1 MKFTAKK
8 LRIQKEKSGCCGQG
22 GKTQFKLHVNSC
34 WVGYWSGNKA
44 EALPLAFPFVALSLD
59 VHYPSRTLFSEAV
72 CSPRASSFISNWT
85 LTIIVWEAR
94 NTRLETLKCFLC
106 CQAFLY
112 LLHYCFSDVII
123 IMLFFFKSQNI
134 SLPWFSFQ
142 LICERLIPVVN
153 ALGAKVKQNKS
164 KQKTNGK
171 WSLIGHVL
179 CSRNLNI
186 HRWNYP
192 LNIILKRAFHWD

>member
-72 CSPRASSFISNWT
+72 CSPRASSFISTWT
-85 LTIIVWEAR
+85 WTILVWEAR

-112 LLHYCFSDVII
+112 LLHYCFSDII
-123 IMLFFFKSQNI
+123 IITLFFFQVSKYFIAIIFFSINLWKTHSSSECFGGKSKAKQKQAKNK
-134 SLPWFSFQ
+134 W
-142 LICERLIPVVN
+142 
-153 ALGAKVKQNKS
+153 KVKAY
-164 KQKTNGK
+164 
-171 WSLIGHVL
+171 WS
-179 CSRNLNI
+179 CSM
-186 HRWNYP
+186 
-192 LNIILKRAFHWD
+192 F

>member
-8 LRIQKEKSGCCGQG
+8 LRIQKEKSGCWGQG
-22 GKTQFKLHVNSC
+22 GQTQVKLHVNSC
-34 WVGYWSGNKA
+34 WVGYWSGNKV

-106 CQAFLY
+106 CQHFCIFFTIVSLT
-112 LLHYCFSDVII
+112 LLLLCY
-123 IMLFFFKSQNI
+123 FFFKSQNI

-171 WSLIGHVL
+171 WRLIGHVL